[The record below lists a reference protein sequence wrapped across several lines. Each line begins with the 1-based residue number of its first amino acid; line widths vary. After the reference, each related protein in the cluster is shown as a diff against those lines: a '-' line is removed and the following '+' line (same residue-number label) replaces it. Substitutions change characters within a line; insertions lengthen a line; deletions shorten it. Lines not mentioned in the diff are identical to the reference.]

1 MANKKKNEDI
11 KRTESVC
18 NRGLKRCFVDR
29 SEISYKGGIDY
40 KYIWLSDLRFINKTI
55 VLPRL
60 SCNRSQKYI
69 LQGINRVFPQISCN
83 ANVEKLL
90 FDWLF

>member
-1 MANKKKNEDI
+1 MWYN
-11 KRTESVC
+11 
-18 NRGLKRCFVDR
+18 
-29 SEISYKGGIDY
+29 
-40 KYIWLSDLRFINKTI
+40 DLQFINKTI
-55 VLPRL
+55 VLLRL

-69 LQGINRVFPQISCN
+69 LQGINRVFPQISCD